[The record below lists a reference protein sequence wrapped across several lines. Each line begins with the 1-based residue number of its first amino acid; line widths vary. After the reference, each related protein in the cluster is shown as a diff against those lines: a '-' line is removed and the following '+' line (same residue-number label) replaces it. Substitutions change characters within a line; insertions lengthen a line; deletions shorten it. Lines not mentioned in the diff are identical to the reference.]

1 MANPNP
7 QTAHLKPFKPG
18 QSGNPAGRPRKRPV
32 SEAYDDWLREPVSK
46 AQIALLRSKGI
57 SVPLNATNADIVAR
71 AQGNQAI
78 AGNVN
83 AAKELREAVEGK
95 APQRIEIATPKD
107 REIKLRIEWGSAPI
121 DVEASVP
128 ARVERII
135 QDVVEQAVD
144 EEEKEE

>member
-1 MANPNP
+1 MSNPA
-7 QTAHLKPFKPG
+7 TLKPPWKPG
-18 QSGNPAGRPRKRPV
+18 QSGNPTGLNAGRPRKRPLT
-32 SEAYDDWLREPVSK
+32 EAYDDRLRSLVPPEVRMAMKLPK
-46 AQIALLRSKGI
+46 DATWADAIALGI
-57 SVPLNATNADIVAR
+57 AR
-71 AQGNQAI
+71 KAI
-78 AGNVN
+78 AGDVN
-83 AAKELREAVEGK
+83 AAKEQREATEGK

-144 EEEKEE
+144 EEEKE

>member
-1 MANPNP
+1 MSNPA
-7 QTAHLKPFKPG
+7 TLKPPWKPG
-18 QSGNPAGRPRKRPV
+18 QSGNPTGLNAGRPRKRPLT
-32 SEAYDDWLREPVSK
+32 EAYDDRLRSLVPPEVRMAMKLPK
-46 AQIALLRSKGI
+46 DATWADAIALGI
-57 SVPLNATNADIVAR
+57 AR
-71 AQGNQAI
+71 KAI
-78 AGNVN
+78 AGDVN
-83 AAKELREAVEGK
+83 AAKEQREATEGK

-144 EEEKEE
+144 EEEKDS